1 VLLLQFSQREY
12 YPRGHGL
19 KQDNVSPVVKK
30 VDPVVELVSN
40 EQWVKSLN
48 RLQKKEAIESCLDEY
63 DATLEIIGKYKKV
76 NPEQLKVAKS
86 WCNQQK
92 QTLRLL
98 GYRKRLPAIGE
109 PRIKL
114 NTIDDAGK
122 SIFS

>member
-1 VLLLQFSQREY
+1 
-12 YPRGHGL
+12 L

-30 VDPVVELVSN
+30 VDPVVELVSD

-48 RLQKKEAIESCLDEY
+48 RLQKKEAIESRLDEY

-98 GYRKRLPAIGE
+98 EYRKRLPAIGE